1 MIRVV
6 LRVSMLAKS
15 WKVTREPKDRA
26 AIGLGISRRND
37 VRVHPQGEATGS
49 HRKLRAPPIAL
60 RDRRLWRNATS
71 HETPEGAS
79 TEAGDGSRN
88 NATPAPR
95 RRAPLFWLRKP
106 PPAPES
112 EIDANLA
119 RKSTTNVRATST
131 QHFPAVTA
139 GSENHNQGIE
149 TRRNQVRARIA
160 LVPCGYPEP
169 GDCHPLYRDVYAAP
183 HVCVDRG
190 PDGFGFALARG
201 SIRVDRRRSGRH
213 GHAARDG
220 DHSRDHRCTPGDCH
234 TLARASAHRTRRRI
248 AAPSG
253 LAGAALMSIASSLCR
268 IPRHSGKREYD
279 QKRVEDR
286 GGRELRR
293 AGEGRRRHRD
303 GGRRPHVGFDREQ
316 AERGA
321 EEDRRERERQR
332 RADAVPGSEDTPR
345 RYRERRGRPWR
356 AAPSRWSSY
365 GSRVMRFSGGGAIG
379 ECAMK

>member
-49 HRKLRAPPIAL
+49 HRKLRRQL
-60 RDRRLWRNATS
+60 RQL
-71 HETPEGAS
+71 GAS
-79 TEAGDGSRN
+79 CHA
-88 NATPAPR
+88 
-95 RRAPLFWLRKP
+95 LLWLRKP
-106 PPAPES
+106 PPAPEL

-213 GHAARDG
+213 GHTARDG
-220 DHSRDHRCTPGDCH
+220 DHRRDHLCTPGDCH
-234 TLARASAHRTRRRI
+234 TLARASAREPGGREQRR
-248 AAPSG
+248 
-253 LAGAALMSIASSLCR
+253 AGWPGCLS
-268 IPRHSGKREYD
+268 PP
-279 QKRVEDR
+279 RVEDR
-286 GGRELRR
+286 RGRELRR
-293 AGEGRRRHRD
+293 AGERRRRHRD
-303 GGRRPHVGFDREQ
+303 CGRRAHAGFDGEQ

-332 RADAVPGSEDTPR
+332 GAHAVLEAERGHAPTLAGAEGAAARPPPPEGSL
-345 RYRERRGRPWR
+345 
-356 AAPSRWSSY
+356 
-365 GSRVMRFSGGGAIG
+365 
-379 ECAMK
+379 